1 MKILGDILVAIN
13 AIWYYVIGFIIIWV
27 LALLFKDKLKIDIEG
42 PILMRR
48 TLRLRDF
55 IDSIAQKSPR
65 FWKLFMNI
73 GIPVAV
79 FFMGFTF
86 YLIIIAST
94 MILQSPQIV
103 PILPGVDYAG
113 NPFYIPIAQGII
125 GLLTV
130 IVVHE
135 FAHGILARA
144 EGVNIKSIGVL
155 LLAII
160 PGAFVEPDE
169 EEVKKVSRLSKLR
182 IYAAGSIFNITL
194 AGITLAIVIVLST
207 FFIPAA
213 FHSDGILISSVIPKS
228 PSDGVLQEGMIISN
242 INGVNIRNVSDY
254 NAFRNKTKIGDV
266 LSIQTNQGSYQVK
279 LASNPNNQSASYA
292 GFRGSDHLV
301 VNNNVAQTYGT
312 ILPWILYYLVDL
324 LNYIWILNFAIGTI
338 NLLPLKP
345 LDGGLIFEELLSY
358 RLSKKHVIPI
368 VNSISY
374 IIAAI
379 LIINIIYAVGRGILL
394 NI

>member
-1 MKILGDILVAIN
+1 MIFLVAIN
-13 AIWYYVIGFIIIWV
+13 AIWYYVIGFIVIWV
-27 LALLFKDKLKIDIEG
+27 LALLFRDKLKIDIEG

-65 FWKLFMNI
+65 FWKLFMNV
-73 GIPVAV
+73 GIPIAV

-86 YLIIIAST
+86 YLIILYST

-113 NPFYIPIAQGII
+113 NPFYIPLGEGLIA
-125 GLLTV
+125 LFTV
-130 IVVHE
+130 LVVHE

-144 EGVNIKSIGVL
+144 EGVSIKSIGVL

-182 IYAAGSIFNITL
+182 IYAAGSIANVTL
-194 AGITLAIVIVLST
+194 AGITLAIVFLLTNI
-207 FFIPAA
+207 FIPTA
-213 FHSDGILISSVIPKS
+213 FHSDGVLISSVIPNS
-228 PSDGVLQEGMIISN
+228 PADGVLQEGMVIYGA
-242 INGVNIRNVSDY
+242 NGVNIKNTTDY
-254 NAFRNKTKIGDV
+254 VNFRNNTKIGDIV
-266 LSIQTNQGSYQVK
+266 TFQTNQGTYQVK
-279 LASNPNNQSASYA
+279 LGSNPNNQSQSYA
-292 GFRGSDHLV
+292 GFRYQDNLV
-301 VNNNVAQTYGT
+301 VNNNIAQTYGT
-312 ILPWILYYLVDL
+312 ILPWILYYLADI
-324 LNYIWILNFAIGTI
+324 LNYVWLLNFAIGTI

-345 LDGGLIFEELLSY
+345 LDGGLIFEELLGY
-358 RLSKKHVIPI
+358 RLSKEKVIPI
-368 VNSISY
+368 VNTLSY
-374 IIAAI
+374 VIAAI
-379 LIINIIYAVGRGILL
+379 LIVNIVYAVGRGIIL

>member
-1 MKILGDILVAIN
+1 VIFLVAIN
-13 AIWYYVIGFIIIWV
+13 AIWYYVIGFIVIWI

-79 FFMGFTF
+79 FFMGLTF
-86 YLIIIAST
+86 YLIILAST
-94 MILQSPQIV
+94 MIFQSPQIV

-113 NPFYIPIAQGII
+113 NPFYIPIAQGLIA
-125 GLLTV
+125 LLTV

-182 IYAAGSIFNITL
+182 IYAAGSIFNVTL
-194 AGITLAIVIVLST
+194 AGIALAIVFLLST

-213 FHSDGILISSVIPKS
+213 FHSDGILVSSVIPKS
-228 PSDGVLQEGMIISN
+228 PSDGVLQEGMVIYN

-254 NAFRNKTKIGDV
+254 NAFRNNTKSGDV
-266 LSIQTNQGSYQVK
+266 LSIQTNQGTYQVK
-279 LASNPNNQSASYA
+279 LGSNPNNPSASYA
-292 GFRGSDHLV
+292 GFRGSDNLV
-301 VNNNVAQTYGT
+301 VNSNVAQTYGT
-312 ILPWILYYLVDL
+312 VLPWILYYLADL

-345 LDGGLIFEELLSY
+345 LDGGLIFEELLGY
-358 RLSKKHVIPI
+358 RLSKERVIPI
-368 VNSISY
+368 VNSLSY
-374 IIAAI
+374 LIAAI
-379 LIINIIYAVGRGILL
+379 LIVNIIYAVGRGILL